1 AALRKAVVPGRFVW
15 ATVSCTGPSL
25 VLTIPLCFFGQYR
38 QGRFGWYYVFSGR
51 KYECRGPITD
61 MLLEL
66 GTQSLDNKQYV
77 RMKSELIAVVF
88 LLPSPDFTYMYATG
102 SQIKCPKDRL
112 LGDIFSSLLWFIF
125 RKRRRNH
132 NKEDNHHSS
141 QSKRSKKHPVFQESQ
156 DAESSSSD
164 KDRSSSS
171 VNTPERVIGPE
182 SSLNQIV
189 AEPNMSIPQSSY
201 EEYALCQGSY
211 SHINQILREEH
222 FNSLQQQ
229 GQSPT

>member
-1 AALRKAVVPGRFVW
+1 MVPAAALRKAAVPGRFVW

-38 QGRFGWYYVFSGR
+38 QGRFGWYYAFSGP

-66 GTQSLDNKQYV
+66 RTQSLDNKQYV
-77 RMKSELIAVVF
+77 QMKSELIAVVF
-88 LLPSPDFTYMYATG
+88 LLPSPV
-102 SQIKCPKDRL
+102 
-112 LGDIFSSLLWFIF
+112 F

-132 NKEDNHHSS
+132 NKEDNHHSP
-141 QSKRSKKHPVFQESQ
+141 QSKRSKRHPVFQESQ

-189 AEPNMSIPQSSY
+189 AEPNMSTPQSSY
-201 EEYALCQGSY
+201 EEYVLCQGSY

-229 GQSPT
+229 GQSPA

>member
-1 AALRKAVVPGRFVW
+1 MVPGAALRKAVVPGRFVW

-38 QGRFGWYYVFSGR
+38 QGRFGWYYVFSGP

-66 GTQSLDNKQYV
+66 GTQSLDNKQ
-77 RMKSELIAVVF
+77 
-88 LLPSPDFTYMYATG
+88 
-102 SQIKCPKDRL
+102 
-112 LGDIFSSLLWFIF
+112 
-125 RKRRRNH
+125 KRRRNH
-132 NKEDNHHSS
+132 NKEDNHHSP
-141 QSKRSKKHPVFQESQ
+141 QPKRSKKHPVFQESQ

-229 GQSPT
+229 GQSPA